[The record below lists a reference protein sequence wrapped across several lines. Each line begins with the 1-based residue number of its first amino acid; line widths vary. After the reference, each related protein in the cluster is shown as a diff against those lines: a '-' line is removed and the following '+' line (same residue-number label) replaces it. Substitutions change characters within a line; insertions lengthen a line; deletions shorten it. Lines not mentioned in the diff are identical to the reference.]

1 MPPPKRP
8 AVWKCAEPGCNFTL
22 AIQPEL
28 VDETLDKINEHKYEH
43 ARARAQVQPPKEN
56 EEPPPGAEAL
66 GGQEEMP
73 APAPE
78 GEVQAAVRQLIE
90 NNNQIVAQFKQMAD
104 TLVSLAQRVQNI
116 EQRGTNNQP
125 QFVIPPGATPQQ
137 EGAPQG
143 GMAGVIQLAQALGI
157 GKQTAAPNP
166 LQNLESIRGFLDG
179 LTPITNWLQS
189 IRLGGFQEATE
200 IFSRSVRGGIA
211 PEEAARGQ
219 EEYIKTQQERLA
231 KAQQAPQGQQG

>member
-1 MPPPKRP
+1 MPATKRP
-8 AVWKCAEPGCNFTL
+8 AVWKCPEPGCDFML

-43 ARARAQVQPPKEN
+43 ARARAQVQPPKEK
-56 EEPPPGAEAL
+56 EEPPPGAEAQ
-66 GGQEEMP
+66 GVREETP

-78 GEVQAAVRQLIE
+78 EAVQAALRQLID

-137 EGAPQG
+137 DGAPQG
-143 GMAGVIQLAQALGI
+143 GMAGILQLAQALGI
-157 GKQTAAPNP
+157 GRTTAPNP

-231 KAQQAPQGQQG
+231 KDQQAPRGQQG